1 MGVPTIELL
10 QAPVRDGNIDLKSFQ
25 NLASDICRLL
35 SNYPH
40 YVVVKGYPAVEDST
54 NLVTLCKAI
63 CAICSPQGMQGFGS
77 LEKAK
82 VSFTQVRINPN
93 KAEVKNGVTQY
104 SRTHLPLA
112 PHTDSSYMS
121 QPHELVAFQCIIA
134 DDTGGES
141 IMIPVED
148 VLARLNQTTKERL
161 QAAVYPFRDRYQPI
175 LFGNQDNLQIRYYRS
190 QIDCILESGKI
201 SLSNEYLE
209 ATATLDKVLQETEQF
224 HRFALKPGD
233 IVLMHNC
240 KVLHGRTG
248 FAEDSDR
255 LLYRVRVHL
264 ENLALGVSKKETQSN
279 SSKKDHQKEKISP
292 QVKENIISA
301 VKMVQLKR
309 WDEALKHYQ
318 LAIELAPNSL
328 EILYDYGKVLLT
340 VGKFN
345 QALEVFRH
353 CLAIDPHDYDSG
365 LAFSS
370 LLHGQGDLEGAK
382 TMLAKVTRKHPYRF
396 VSKPNP
402 QKPSIL
408 RMRGLEGS
416 AYSIVEQADGTFKHL
431 LRGGHFSI
439 GDLVDKSQINL
450 TILNIFENNLEELNN
465 LPKFDLILNTI
476 ACPDLKPVSLL
487 AAARFVD
494 RYPHIPLI
502 NHPRK
507 VLATTRE
514 RNSLRLNMIR
524 GVRFPKTEKITWDGI
539 SVEKVI
545 QEILGWGFTFP
556 LIVRK
561 VGSQTGSSVAFL
573 KNKSELKSH
582 FQNSPSHQHYYVIQ
596 YHDCRYFQDVSNKTR
611 VFFIDGK
618 LYPVANLFNND
629 WNIHSG
635 DRYNLM
641 AKAPWTQE
649 KEKTFLNDPI
659 YYLGQ
664 ENFTKLYQIRDVIG
678 LDFFG
683 IDFTILDDGTL
694 FIFELNAAMRH
705 NFDHAKNF
713 PYTQPHLE
721 RISLAFNNMVQE
733 RLQNRNNN

>member
-10 QAPVRDGNIDLKSFQ
+10 QIPLEAKNDLNFLH
-25 NLASDICRLL
+25 NLASDICKLL
-35 SNYPH
+35 NNYPH
-40 YVVVKGYPAVEDST
+40 HVVIKGYPSVEDRT

-63 CAICSPQGMQGFGS
+63 CAVCSPQGMAGFNT
-77 LEKAK
+77 LENTK
-82 VSFTQVRINPN
+82 VSFTQVRINPA
-93 KAEVKNGVTQY
+93 KSTVKDGVTQY
-104 SRTHLPLA
+104 SRTHLPLT

-148 VLARLNQTTKERL
+148 VLARLDQTTKERL
-161 QAAVYPFRDRYQPI
+161 QASVYPFRDKSQPI
-175 LFGNQDNLQIRYYRS
+175 LFGSHNNPQIRYYRS
-190 QIDCILESGKI
+190 QIDCILESGEH
-201 SLSNEYLE
+201 SLSQEYLQ
-209 ATATLDKVLQETEQF
+209 AMGTLDRVLQETEQLY
-224 HRFALKPGD
+224 RFALKPGD
-233 IVLMHNC
+233 IVFMHNC

-264 ENLALGVSKKETQSN
+264 DNLALGANFKEN
-279 SSKKDHQKEKISP
+279 PPHPDKKDQQKKSQITP

-301 VKMVQLKR
+301 VRMMQLKR

-318 LAIELAPNSL
+318 IASELAPDSL
-328 EILYDYGKVLLT
+328 EILYDYGKILLT
-340 VGKFN
+340 VGKFK
-345 QALEVFRH
+345 QAKQVFQRCLE
-353 CLAIDPHDYDSG
+353 IDPHDYDSG
-365 LAFSS
+365 LALSS
-370 LLHGQGDLEGAK
+370 LLHSQGNLEGAK
-382 TMLAKVTRKHPYRF
+382 TMLEKVTRQHPYIF
-396 VSKPNP
+396 SGKSDP

-416 AYSIVEQADGTFKHL
+416 AYSILKQADGTFKHL

-439 GDLVDKSQINL
+439 GDLVDKSQVNL
-450 TILNIFENNLEELNN
+450 IILNIFESNLEELTNP
-465 LPKFDLILNTI
+465 PKFDLILNTI

-494 RYPHIPLI
+494 NYPHIPLI
-502 NHPRK
+502 NHPRQ

-514 RNSLRLNMIR
+514 RNSLRLNMIS
-524 GVRFPKTEKITWDGI
+524 GVRFPKTEKVFWDGVSI
-539 SVEKVI
+539 DKII

-573 KNKSELKSH
+573 YNKIELKSH
-582 FQNSPSHQHYYVIQ
+582 FQNSPSNQHYYVIQ
-596 YHDCRYFQDVSNKTR
+596 FHDCRYFQDVSNKTR
-611 VFFIDGK
+611 IFFIDGK
-618 LYPVANLFNND
+618 LYPVANLFNSD

-641 AKAPWTQE
+641 SKAPWTQE

-664 ENFTKLYQIRDVIG
+664 ENFAKLYKIRDVID

-683 IDFTILDDGTL
+683 IDFTILEDGTL

-705 NFDHAKNF
+705 NFDHATNF
-713 PYTQPHLE
+713 PYTRPHLE
-721 RISLAFNNMVQE
+721 RISNAFNTMVQQ
-733 RLQNRNNN
+733 RLNKSKL